1 MSDCTSRITLGRKL
15 KRRSIHLNFN
25 GGDVSGIGGVQL
37 LRAAD
42 DRLGLCQNT
51 AKCLPD
57 PRDQNLVTHS
67 WVSLFRQRIYAIA
80 AGFSDLNDHQ
90 QLRLDAALQ
99 SAVGVLDPMG
109 SAPTLCRLEA
119 AAAQLDPSA
128 ARRVVF
134 DMHRLILERFIASFD
149 EPPRS
154 LILDFDGTDDR
165 VHGEQEGRAYNSH
178 YGGYG
183 FFPLYVYCGEKLL
196 VSYLRPINR
205 PDAFHSA
212 AVLSLLVKGL
222 RAHWPGVN
230 IVFRGDAGF
239 YRPLL
244 LSWCERHKVR
254 YIVGFSTNAKLLRE
268 CRANIDYVSG
278 AWELL
283 ERKQSELDCFKVF
296 QDIDYQAGSWKRTR
310 RVIAKIERNP
320 IGGNQRFIVTD
331 LDGEAEQLYSEVYC
345 ERGTME
351 NRHKELQ
358 MGLFADRT
366 SCSAWWSNQ
375 LRVMLSSMAYVL
387 LQTVREKGL
396 AGTELARAQVW
407 TLRRRLI
414 QIGAVVLR
422 NTRRI
427 ELRLSSAA
435 LEKDT
440 FILALT
446 RLQAT

>member
-1 MSDCTSRITLGRKL
+1 MADCTPNTTLSRKL
-15 KRRSIHLNFN
+15 KKRSIHINFN
-25 GGDVSGIGGVQL
+25 GGDVSGIGGVEL
-37 LRAAD
+37 LSAAD
-42 DRLGLCQNT
+42 DRLGLCQ
-51 AKCLPD
+51 AASKLLPD
-57 PRDQNLVTHS
+57 PRHQDLITHD
-67 WVSLFRQRIYAIA
+67 WTALFRQRIYAIG
-80 AGFSDLNDHQ
+80 AGLGDLNDHE

-99 SAVGVLDPMG
+99 SAVGVLEPMG
-109 SAPTLCRLEA
+109 SAPTLCRFEA
-119 AAAQLDPSA
+119 TAAQQGERS
-128 ARRVVF
+128 ARRIVF
-134 DMHRLILERFIASFD
+134 EMHRLILEQFIASYD
-149 EPPRS
+149 EPPKS

-183 FFPLYVYCGEKLL
+183 FFPLYVYSGEKLL

-205 PDAFHSA
+205 PDAYHSP

-222 RAHWPGVN
+222 RARWPDVN
-230 IVFRGDAGF
+230 IVFCGDAGF

-244 LSWCERHKVR
+244 LSWCERHRVR
-254 YIVGFSTNAKLLRE
+254 YIVGFSTNAKLLKIGK
-268 CRANIDYVSG
+268 ANIDYVSG

-283 ERKQSELDCFKVF
+283 EHKGVDSECFRIF
-296 QDIDYQAGSWKRTR
+296 QDIDYQTATWKRPR
-310 RVIAKIERNP
+310 HVIAKIERNP
-320 IGGNQRFIVTD
+320 IGGNQRFIVAD
-331 LDGEAEQLYSEVYC
+331 LPGEAEHLYSDVYC

-375 LRVMLSSMAYVL
+375 LRVMFSSFAYVL
-387 LQTVREKGL
+387 WQTVREKGL
-396 AGTELARAQVW
+396 AGTQLAKAQVW
-407 TLRRRLI
+407 TLQRRLI
-414 QIGAVVLR
+414 HIGAVMLR

-435 LEKDT
+435 LEKGL
-440 FILALT
+440 FILALN